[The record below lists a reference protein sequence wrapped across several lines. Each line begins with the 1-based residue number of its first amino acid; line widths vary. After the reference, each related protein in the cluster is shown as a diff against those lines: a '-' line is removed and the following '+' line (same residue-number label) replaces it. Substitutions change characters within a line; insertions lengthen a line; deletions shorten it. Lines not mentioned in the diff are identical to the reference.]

1 MEGQSPAI
9 VSVELAESGCDM
21 SDANQGDDRS
31 MSEILSSIRRIV
43 TDEERSRREVDD
55 ERRRR
60 EGESGASVLVL
71 SEPKRPA
78 SSPIAEPVDTSKPL
92 ELGAAQAVSTNP
104 APASVDFTEP
114 GLSQEDI
121 EDIVRRIVREELQ
134 GPIGQQISRKVKRL
148 IRDEVQAALSEEE
161 LT

>member
-1 MEGQSPAI
+1 M
-9 VSVELAESGCDM
+9 SGAD
-21 SDANQGDDRS
+21 QGDDRS

-43 TDEERSRREVDD
+43 TDEERSRREADE

-60 EGESGASVLVL
+60 EGESGDSVLVL
-71 SEPKRPA
+71 SNKVTDA
-78 SSPIAEPVDTSKPL
+78 SPVAEPVDTSKTL
-92 ELGAAQAVSTNP
+92 ELGAAMAVSSETP
-104 APASVDFTEP
+104 AASVDFSEP
-114 GLSQEDI
+114 ALSEEDI

-148 IRDEVQAALSEEE
+148 IRDEVHAALSEEE

>member
-1 MEGQSPAI
+1 
-9 VSVELAESGCDM
+9 M
-21 SDANQGDDRS
+21 SDTNQGDDRS

-43 TDEERSRREVDD
+43 TDEETSRREADE

-60 EGESGASVLVL
+60 ESESGSSVFVL
-71 SEPKRPA
+71 TDNMRQSA
-78 SSPIAEPVDTSKPL
+78 PIAEPVDTSKTL
-92 ELGAAQAVSTNP
+92 ELSAAQAINTNP
-104 APASVDFTEP
+104 APQAVDFTEP
-114 GLSQEDI
+114 AMSEEDI

>member
-1 MEGQSPAI
+1 
-9 VSVELAESGCDM
+9 M
-21 SDANQGDDRS
+21 SDTNQGDDRS

-43 TDEERSRREVDD
+43 TDEERSRREADE

-60 EGESGASVLVL
+60 EADSGASVLVL
-71 SEPKRPA
+71 RDAKPKPA
-78 SSPIAEPVDTSKPL
+78 SPVAEPVDTSKTL
-92 ELGAAQAVSTNP
+92 ELGAAHAVSAP
-104 APASVDFTEP
+104 AAPAASVDFTEP
-114 GLSQEDI
+114 ALSEEDI

>member
-1 MEGQSPAI
+1 
-9 VSVELAESGCDM
+9 M

-43 TDEERSRREVDD
+43 TDEERSRREADE

-71 SEPKRPA
+71 SNKVENPA
-78 SSPIAEPVDTSKPL
+78 PVVEPVDTTQTL
-92 ELGAAQAVSTNP
+92 ELGAAQAVSAEPP
-104 APASVDFTEP
+104 AAAVDFSEP
-114 GLSQEDI
+114 SLSEEDI

>member
-1 MEGQSPAI
+1 
-9 VSVELAESGCDM
+9 M
-21 SDANQGDDRS
+21 SDSTPSDDRS

-43 TDEERSRREVDD
+43 TDEERSRREADE

-60 EGESGASVLVL
+60 ETESGGSVFVL
-71 SEPKRPA
+71 TDTMRSAPEAPQVEP
-78 SSPIAEPVDTSKPL
+78 IDTSKTL
-92 ELGAAQAVSTNP
+92 ELGAAQAVSSE
-104 APASVDFTEP
+104 AQAAAVDFSEP
-114 GLSQEDI
+114 SLSEEDI

-148 IRDEVQAALSEEE
+148 IRNEVEAALSEDE

>member
-1 MEGQSPAI
+1 
-9 VSVELAESGCDM
+9 M
-21 SDANQGDDRS
+21 SDTNQGDDRS

-43 TDEERSRREVDD
+43 TDEERSRREADE

-60 EGESGASVLVL
+60 EGESGSSVLVL
-71 SEPKRPA
+71 SNKVAEPTPVV
-78 SSPIAEPVDTSKPL
+78 EPVDTSKPL
-92 ELGAAQAVSTNP
+92 ELGAAQAVSTEPP
-104 APASVDFTEP
+104 AAPVDFTEP
-114 GLSQEDI
+114 SLSEEDI

>member
-1 MEGQSPAI
+1 MS
-9 VSVELAESGCDM
+9 ESG
-21 SDANQGDDRS
+21 QGDDRS

-43 TDEERSRREVDD
+43 TDEERSRREADE

-71 SEPKRPA
+71 TNKVSDP
-78 SSPIAEPVDTSKPL
+78 SPVAEPVDTSKTL
-92 ELGAAQAVSTNP
+92 ELGAAMAVSSEP
-104 APASVDFTEP
+104 QAASVDFSEP
-114 GLSQEDI
+114 ALSEEDI

>member
-1 MEGQSPAI
+1 M
-9 VSVELAESGCDM
+9 SVELAESGCDM
-21 SDANQGDDRS
+21 SEANQGDDRS

-43 TDEERSRREVDD
+43 TDEEKSRREADD

-71 SEPKRPA
+71 SEAMRPA
-78 SSPIAEPVDTSKPL
+78 APIAEPVDTTKTL
-92 ELGAAQAVSTNP
+92 ELGAALAVSTEPP
-104 APASVDFTEP
+104 AVSVDFTELA
-114 GLSQEDI
+114 LSEEDI

>member
-1 MEGQSPAI
+1 
-9 VSVELAESGCDM
+9 M
-21 SDANQGDDRS
+21 SETNQGDDRS

-43 TDEERSRREVDD
+43 TDEERSRREADD

-71 SEPKRPA
+71 SESMLKKA
-78 SSPIAEPVDTSKPL
+78 PIAEPVDTSKTL
-92 ELGAAQAVSTNP
+92 ELGAAQAVATDTP
-104 APASVDFTEP
+104 APSVDFTEP
-114 GLSQEDI
+114 ALSEEDI

>member
-21 SDANQGDDRS
+21 SDASQGDDRS

-43 TDEERSRREVDD
+43 TDEERSRREADD

-71 SEPKRPA
+71 SEPKRPE
-78 SSPIAEPVDTSKPL
+78 SPIAEPVDTSKPL
-92 ELGAAQAVSTNP
+92 ELGAAQAVSTKP

-114 GLSQEDI
+114 GLSEEDI

-148 IRDEVQAALSEEE
+148 IRDEVHAALSEEE

>member
-1 MEGQSPAI
+1 
-9 VSVELAESGCDM
+9 M
-21 SDANQGDDRS
+21 SDVNESDDRS

-43 TDEERSRREVDD
+43 TDEERSRREADD

-60 EGESGASVLVL
+60 EGESGDSVLVL
-71 SEPKRPA
+71 SESTNKA
-78 SSPIAEPVDTSKPL
+78 SSPVATPVDTSMTL
-92 ELGAAQAVSTNP
+92 ELGAAHAVSNEQP
-104 APASVDFTEP
+104 APSVDFTDP
-114 GLSQEDI
+114 GLSQDDI

-148 IRDEVQAALSEEE
+148 IRDEVHAALSEDE

>member
-1 MEGQSPAI
+1 
-9 VSVELAESGCDM
+9 M
-21 SDANQGDDRS
+21 SEANQGDDRS

-43 TDEERSRREVDD
+43 TDEERSRREADE

-71 SEPKRPA
+71 SESMRR
-78 SSPIAEPVDTSKPL
+78 SGPIAEPVDTSKTL
-92 ELGAAQAVSTNP
+92 ELGAAQAVSTEPP
-104 APASVDFTEP
+104 AASVDFSEP
-114 GLSQEDI
+114 ALSEEDI

>member
-1 MEGQSPAI
+1 MEGQPPAI
-9 VSVELAESGCDM
+9 VSVELAESGCEM

-43 TDEERSRREVDD
+43 TDEERSRREADE

-71 SEPKRPA
+71 SEAVKKP
-78 SSPIAEPVDTSKPL
+78 SPIAEPVDTSKTL
-92 ELGAAQAVSTNP
+92 ELGAAMAVANEAAA
-104 APASVDFTEP
+104 APSVDFTEP
-114 GLSQEDI
+114 ALSEEDI

>member
-1 MEGQSPAI
+1 MS
-9 VSVELAESGCDM
+9 ESG
-21 SDANQGDDRS
+21 QGDDRS

-43 TDEERSRREVDD
+43 TDEERSRREADE

-71 SEPKRPA
+71 TNKVSDPP
-78 SSPIAEPVDTSKPL
+78 PVAEPVDTSKTL
-92 ELGAAQAVSTNP
+92 ELGAAMAVSSEP
-104 APASVDFTEP
+104 QAASVDFSEP
-114 GLSQEDI
+114 ALSEEDI

-148 IRDEVQAALSEEE
+148 IRDEVHAALSEEE

>member
-1 MEGQSPAI
+1 MS
-9 VSVELAESGCDM
+9 ESG
-21 SDANQGDDRS
+21 QGDDRS

-43 TDEERSRREVDD
+43 TDEERSRREADE

-71 SEPKRPA
+71 TNKVSDP
-78 SSPIAEPVDTSKPL
+78 SPVAEPVDTSKTL
-92 ELGAAQAVSTNP
+92 ELGAAMAVSSEP
-104 APASVDFTEP
+104 QAASVDFSEP
-114 GLSQEDI
+114 ALSEEDI

-148 IRDEVQAALSEEE
+148 IRDEVHAALSEEE

>member
-1 MEGQSPAI
+1 
-9 VSVELAESGCDM
+9 M
-21 SDANQGDDRS
+21 SETNQGDDRS

-43 TDEERSRREVDD
+43 TDEERSRREADE

-71 SEPKRPA
+71 NNKVANAAPVV
-78 SSPIAEPVDTSKPL
+78 EPVDTSKTL
-92 ELGAAQAVSTNP
+92 ELGAAQAVSSDR
-104 APASVDFTEP
+104 AAKSVDFSEP
-114 GLSQEDI
+114 SLSEEDI

-148 IRDEVQAALSEEE
+148 IRDEVSKALAEEE
-161 LT
+161 SLL

>member
-1 MEGQSPAI
+1 MEGQPPAI
-9 VSVELAESGCDM
+9 KCVRLAESGCKM

-43 TDEERSRREVDD
+43 TDEEKSRREADD

-71 SEPKRPA
+71 SDAMRLATPKVD
-78 SSPIAEPVDTSKPL
+78 PVDTTKTL
-92 ELGAAQAVSTNP
+92 ELGAAQAVSTPQP
-104 APASVDFTEP
+104 AASVDFTEP
-114 GLSQEDI
+114 ALSEEDI

-161 LT
+161 LL